1 MLNWKCFMD
10 IISFHIFLCISYLEK
25 NGFIKSHCVT
35 QIKTDIHTDYAVFMK
50 RTYFNYFF
58 YTVISLQQSLFCC
71 TFFQLGSFLFGGCGS
86 FVCSVQFFCLQCAFF
101 SQSLSCL
108 QYAGVLFA
116 VYTYIFFTVSSLFAV
131 CRSCFFRR
139 VLYLCKELFYLQ
151 CFLFVK
157 VSVYPKFDHF
167 SKKLFLESVPK
178 YDCTKAQSF

>member
-71 TFFQLGSFLFGGCGS
+71 TFFSQVL
-86 FVCSVQFFCLQCAFF
+86 FCLEG
-101 SQSLSCL
+101 
-108 QYAGVLFA
+108 AGVLFA
-116 VYTYIFFTVSSLFAV
+116 VCNSFACSVLFFHSLFLVCSMREFCLQCTHIFFLQFTL
-131 CRSCFFRR
+131 
-139 VLYLCKELFYLQ
+139 YLQ
-151 CFLFVK
+151 CAGVVFLDVFFIFVRNYFICN
-157 VSVYPKFDHF
+157 VF
-167 SKKLFLESVPK
+167 SLLR
-178 YDCTKAQSF
+178 YQCTPNSIIFQKNCFWNLSQNMIAQKHTGF